1 MNEPELKVIAHI
13 ETEFAAKFG
22 IPRQSGLVDS
32 LLGRIIFEPEYRQP
46 EAVRGLEGFSHI
58 WLLWKFS
65 KAGRENWSAT
75 VAPPRLGGRKKV
87 GVFASRSP
95 FRPNPIGMSSV
106 RLIRMEQD
114 EKLGPILYVAGA
126 DLLDGTPIYDI
137 KPYLAYTD
145 SHPEAVDGFAGEVY
159 DYGLDVEFPKK
170 LLQLLPERQQQTVID
185 LLKQDPRPGTREA
198 IDKEYRMLFGE
209 YDIWFHVEEK
219 KLVVHNVISKPTLD
233 MKKNTDI

>member
-13 ETEFAAKFG
+13 ETEFPAKFG

-114 EKLGPILYVAGA
+114 EKQGPILYVAGA

-185 LLKQDPRPGTREA
+185 LLKQDPRPGTKEA
-198 IDKEYRMLFGE
+198 TDKEYRMFFGE
-209 YDIWFHVEEK
+209 YDVWFHVEEK
-219 KLVVHNVISKPTLD
+219 KLVVHNVILKPALD
-233 MKKNTDI
+233 MKKNIDI